1 MTRSP
6 PWSTEENVA
15 VVALYF
21 EMLDAEQYQQRYSKA
36 DMIRAVRGEPQTSC
50 FAPDPAPLA
59 NRSRGSIEFKL
70 MNASAAHADLNKAN
84 KLTGE
89 TMHDHGYRELP
100 NYQADL
106 KLAMRDELSNRDHGT
121 AAEDHARAV
130 L

>member
-21 EMLDAEQYQQRYSKA
+21 EMLDAELHEQRYSKA
-36 DMIRAVRGEPQTSC
+36 DHIRAVRGEPQTSVAS
-50 FAPDPAPLA
+50 FRDAPLA

-70 MNASAAHADLNKAN
+70 MNCTAAHSDIRHSQ
-84 KLTGE
+84 T
-89 TMHDHGYRELP
+89 TMHDHGYRALP

-106 KLAMRDELSNRDHGT
+106 KATMKVAIEDRYFDRP
-121 AAEDHARAV
+121 AARTQA
-130 L
+130 